1 MVISLWFE
9 PLCIDLHGLEEMI
22 LSAVNAALPPEDRMT
37 WAEYERKLAEE
48 KRMAEIMLQLAK
60 EEEQKARNKAIL
72 TTKVVEKEMATK
84 VDEMTLR
91 RWRASARQSQGDP
104 SVISLAES
112 VPVPPT
118 VVNYQEV
125 A

>member
-1 MVISLWFE
+1 MFISLRIE
-9 PLCIDLHGLEEMI
+9 PVCIDLSGLEEII
-22 LSAVNAALPPEDRMT
+22 LNAINADLPPEDRMT

-60 EEEQKARNKAIL
+60 EEEEKARHKAIL
-72 TTKVVEKEMATK
+72 TTKVVEKKMATE
-84 VDEMTLR
+84 VDEITLR

-112 VPVPPT
+112 VPVPRLS
-118 VVNYQEV
+118 
-125 A
+125 